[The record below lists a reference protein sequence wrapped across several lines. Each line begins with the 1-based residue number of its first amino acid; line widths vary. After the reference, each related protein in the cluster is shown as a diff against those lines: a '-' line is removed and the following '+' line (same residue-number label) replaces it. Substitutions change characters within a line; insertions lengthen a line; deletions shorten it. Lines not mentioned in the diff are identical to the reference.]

1 MTAPFLYGVYCDDI
15 RQEVGNKL
23 TLVGIYSGGELIFH
37 IPFPA
42 VIPKLCV
49 SSTFVYQTNERPR
62 EVEFKVTLEGNE
74 IARAVVQPPAEQ
86 QRSIF
91 EGVEDGFPSRALI
104 QANFILSPLTL
115 EKESILRLEANVDGT
130 RFFGPRLLL
139 RSQPAENTPRLQ

>member
-1 MTAPFLYGVYCDDI
+1 MTAPFLYGIYCDDI

-23 TLVGIYSGGELIFH
+23 TFVGIYSGGELIFP

-49 SSTFVYQTNERPR
+49 VATFVYPKSEPPR
-62 EVEFKVTLEGNE
+62 EIEFKVSLEGNE
-74 IARAVVQPPAEQ
+74 VARAMVQPPPDH

-91 EGVEDGFPSRALI
+91 DGVEDGYPRRATI
-104 QANFILSPLTL
+104 QASFFLSPLTI

-139 RSQPAENTPRLQ
+139 QSQPAKDTSGPQ